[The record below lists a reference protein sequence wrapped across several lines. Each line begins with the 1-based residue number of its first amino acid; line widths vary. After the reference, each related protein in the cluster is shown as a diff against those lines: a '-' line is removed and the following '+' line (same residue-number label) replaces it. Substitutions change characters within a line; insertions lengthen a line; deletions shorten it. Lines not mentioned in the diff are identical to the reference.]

1 MRTADQAVEK
11 TSPLSWRFVTPQFA
25 GSALNP
31 INSSLI
37 ATALVPIAAA
47 LHVSVG
53 RTAVLVS
60 ALYLAT
66 AIAQPTAGKLSEEF
80 GLRRVFLAGIL
91 AVLAGGV
98 VGGLGGDLSALV
110 AGRVL
115 IGVSTSTAYPSAMLL
130 VRRGPKKPAWTSR
143 PAACWVAW

>member
-1 MRTADQAVEK
+1 MRAAKQIVRTR
-11 TSPLSWRFVTPQFA
+11 TGFSWRFVTPLLA

-47 LHVSVG
+47 LHVPVG

-60 ALYLAT
+60 ALYLTA

-80 GLRRVFLAGIL
+80 GPRRVFLGGIL
-91 AVLAGGV
+91 TVLAGGV
-98 VGGLGGDLSALV
+98 VGGLSGNLTTLV
-110 AGRVL
+110 LARVL
-115 IGVSTSTAYPSAMLL
+115 IGVGTSTAYP
-130 VRRGPKKPAWTSR
+130 RR
-143 PAACWVAW
+143 CC